1 LVEFTVQVEASDYSM
16 NCVVYKATGWTMGN
30 EIIEDEKYLSAY
42 IKWDGCSH
50 FWFGDE
56 DKYQHLCGK
65 TAVDNHCKVLQAVWE
80 LAENSTI
87 PRSSVNNGCFGVV
100 SSFINPPQTRS
111 A

>member
-1 LVEFTVQVEASDYSM
+1 MKELTTPKQPLLTDDLGMVEFTVQVEVSDYSM

-80 LAENSTI
+80 LAEKSI
-87 PRSSVNNGCFGVV
+87 REFDKEV
-100 SSFINPPQTRS
+100 
-111 A
+111 AE